1 MRTPGKMQFGP
12 LNQLSDVYRVIYF
25 TLTPAGHI
33 YHKIKVSGLEIFENV
48 HCLMRCEEGHGTTTT
63 TTNNCRL
70 AIYILINII
79 QAQGVL
85 YYKNMI
91 QFQIVGRNIS

>member
-1 MRTPGKMQFGP
+1 MRSPGKMQFGP

-48 HCLMRCEEGHGTTTT
+48 HCLMRREEGHGTTSTT
-63 TTNNCRL
+63 TT
-70 AIYILINII
+70 IVDWQYI
-79 QAQGVL
+79 
-85 YYKNMI
+85 
-91 QFQIVGRNIS
+91 S